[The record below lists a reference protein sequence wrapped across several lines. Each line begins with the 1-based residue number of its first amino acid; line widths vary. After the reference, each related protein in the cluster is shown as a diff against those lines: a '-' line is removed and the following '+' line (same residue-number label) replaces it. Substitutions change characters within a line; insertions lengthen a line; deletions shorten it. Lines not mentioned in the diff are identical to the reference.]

1 MIFLPRLLL
10 QRSPPPKGYRVQP
23 ISIVVHTNGNTNTHT
38 HTHKLR
44 TLKTLLTVTYKT
56 GFSDVARLSQ
66 NILLKPR
73 CRPCLQITVQKFH
86 RRDGRS
92 VQPLDKEL
100 PPHSERGTKNATSA
114 KARTVVSRQ
123 FGKSWANQARTQS
136 ETICTPRLLAWVKR
150 GQPVYSSHSKH
161 LISRVSFCHIS
172 LSEWRGR
179 QNSTI
184 IIIIYIYYI
193 LAQS

>member
-23 ISIVVHTNGNTNTHT
+23 IRIVVHTNGNTNTHT
-38 HTHKLR
+38 KLR

-73 CRPCLQITVQKFH
+73 CRPCLQVTVQKFH

-114 KARTVVSRQ
+114 KAGTVVSRQ
-123 FGKSWANQARTQS
+123 FGQSWANQARTQS
-136 ETICTPRLLAWVKR
+136 ETICTPRLPAWVKR
-150 GQPVYSSHSKH
+150 GEPVFSSHSKH
-161 LISRVSFCHIS
+161 LISRVSSC
-172 LSEWRGR
+172 LSVIFHY
-179 QNSTI
+179 QSDVADKKVPLLLLLFI
-184 IIIIYIYYI
+184 FIIY
-193 LAQS
+193 